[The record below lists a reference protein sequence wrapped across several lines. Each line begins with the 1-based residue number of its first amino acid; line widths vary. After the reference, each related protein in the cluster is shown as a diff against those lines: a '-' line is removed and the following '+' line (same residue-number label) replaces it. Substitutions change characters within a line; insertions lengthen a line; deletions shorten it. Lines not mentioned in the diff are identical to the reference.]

1 MTSTSLWHP
10 QTAMS
15 TIEETRTVIASGQ
28 GAWVRTEDGQDLL
41 DLPAGLWHAN
51 VGHGRARIADA
62 VREQLTDLETYHLFQ
77 GMANRPAIRLA
88 ERLAALSPIP
98 DAKVF
103 LTSGG
108 SDSVD
113 TACKLARRHWQ
124 VAGRPGKRII
134 VSREHAY
141 HGLHGFGTSI
151 TGIQS
156 NRDGYGSDS
165 LIPETARV
173 PWDDLAATE
182 AELLRLGPDN
192 IAALIAEPIIGTGGV
207 LLPAPGYL
215 TGLAELCRRLD
226 ILLIADEVITGFGR
240 VGQWFACQRFGIEP
254 DLLTMAKG
262 ITSGYL
268 PLGGVLVARRV
279 WEPFFAETSDA
290 PTFRHGLTY
299 SGHAAACVAAEANL
313 SILEEEGL
321 LERVLDLEPVLAQA
335 LAPLADHGAVVD
347 VRAGVGLLAAVQL
360 APDVDARPV
369 LRAAREQGVLTRL
382 LADNSLH
389 VSPPFVI
396 TAEEISRAADVL
408 KSALDRARALES
420 A

>member
-408 KSALDRARALES
+408 ESALDRARALES

>member
-15 TIEETRTVIASGQ
+15 TIEETLTVIASGR
-28 GAWVRTEDGQDLL
+28 GASVRTEDGQDLL

-51 VGHGRARIADA
+51 VGHGRTRIADA
-62 VREQLTDLETYHLFQ
+62 VRQQMTDLETYHLFQ

-88 ERLAALSPIP
+88 ERLAELSPIP

-124 VAGRPGKRII
+124 LAGRPGKRVI
-134 VSREHAY
+134 VSRQHAY

-192 IAALIAEPIIGTGGV
+192 VAAVIAEPIIGTGGV
-207 LLPAPGYL
+207 LLPPPGYL

-268 PLGGVLVARRV
+268 PLGGVLVSRRV
-279 WEPFFAETSDA
+279 WEPFFAETPDA

-299 SGHAAACVAAEANL
+299 SGHAAACVAAEVNL

-335 LAPLADHGAVVD
+335 LTPLRDHEAVVD

-369 LRAAREQGVLTRL
+369 LRAARERGILTRL

-408 KSALDRARALES
+408 KSALDRARTLES